1 MGMDM
6 KGKTIL
12 VTGATGHQGGSVT
25 RALLSDGWK
34 VRALTRNTNSA
45 AANELKSIGAEV
57 VRGDMTDPR
66 SLDEPLK
73 GCYGVFSVQQ
83 PMEYGVQSEI
93 NQGIALIDAA
103 KRAGVKRF
111 VYNSVASADM
121 NTGIPF
127 FDSKVKVEEHLSKSG
142 LEYTILRPVFF
153 MENLLALRDS
163 IYDGKLRLGLK
174 ADVELEVISL
184 EDIGRFV
191 ALAFR
196 EPQDWINRTL
206 EIAGDELTGPQM
218 AELLGKAIGRK
229 VVYEEQPFDE
239 IQAASADMAMMYEWF
254 NLRGYTVDIK
264 NLRQIIPDLE
274 SFMEWTERSGWHRAA
289 A

>member
-1 MGMDM
+1 MGMDI
-6 KGKTIL
+6 KGKMIL
-12 VTGATGHQGGSVT
+12 VTGATGHQGGSVA

-34 VRALTRNTNSA
+34 VRALTRHPNSA
-45 AANELKSIGAEV
+45 AANELKSLGAEIV
-57 VRGDMTDPR
+57 CGDMTDPQ

-73 GCYGVFSVQQ
+73 GCYGVFGVQQ
-83 PMEYGVQSEI
+83 PMEYGVEGEI

-121 NTGIPF
+121 NTGVPF
-127 FDSKVKVEEHLSKSG
+127 FDSKVKIEEYLTKSG
-142 LEYTILRPVFF
+142 LDYTILRPVFF
-153 MENLLALRDS
+153 MENLLAMKDS

-191 ALAFR
+191 ALAFC
-196 EPQDWINRTL
+196 EPQNWTNRTL
-206 EIAGDELTGPQM
+206 EIAGDELTGTQM
-218 AELLGKAIGRK
+218 AELLSQAIGRK
-229 VVYEEQPFDE
+229 VVYEEQSYDE
-239 IQAASADMAMMYEWF
+239 IEAMSADMAMMYEWF
-254 NLRGYTVDIK
+254 NVRGYTVDIK
-264 NLRQIIPDLE
+264 SLKEIIPDLE

>member
-1 MGMDM
+1 MGMDI
-6 KGKTIL
+6 KGKMIL
-12 VTGATGHQGGSVT
+12 VTGATGHQGGSVART
-25 RALLSDGWK
+25 LLSDGWK
-34 VRALTRNTNSA
+34 VRALTRHPNSA
-45 AANELKSIGAEV
+45 AANELKSLGAEIV
-57 VRGDMTDPR
+57 TGDLTVPN

-83 PMEYGVQSEI
+83 PMEYGVESEVD
-93 NQGIALIDAA
+93 QGIALIDAA

-111 VYNSVASADM
+111 IYNSVASADM

-127 FDSKVKVEEHLSKSG
+127 FDSKVKIEEHLIKSE
-142 LEYTILRPVFF
+142 LDYTILRPVFF
-153 MENLLALRDS
+153 MENLLALKDS

-184 EDIGRFV
+184 DDIGRFV
-191 ALAFR
+191 ALAFKN
-196 EPQDWINRTL
+196 PQDFVNRTL

-229 VVYEEQPFDE
+229 VVYEEEPYDE
-239 IQAASADMAMMYEWF
+239 IEKASADMAMMYEWF
-254 NLRGYTVDIK
+254 NVRGYTVDI
-264 NLRQIIPDLE
+264 NDLQQIIPDLE
-274 SFMEWTERSGWHRAA
+274 SFAEWTDRAGWHRAA

>member
-1 MGMDM
+1 MGMDI
-6 KGKTIL
+6 KGKMIL
-12 VTGATGHQGGSVT
+12 VAGATGHQGGSVA

-34 VRALTRNTNSA
+34 VRALTRHPESA
-45 AANELKSIGAEV
+45 AANELKSLGAEIV
-57 VRGDMTDPR
+57 CGDMTNPQ

-83 PMEYGVQSEI
+83 PMEYGVEGEI

-103 KRAGVKRF
+103 KRANVKRF
-111 VYNSVASADM
+111 IYNSVASADM

-127 FDSKVKVEEHLSKSG
+127 FDSKVKVEEYLSKSG
-142 LEYTILRPVFF
+142 LDYTIFRPVFF

-163 IYDGKLRLGLK
+163 IYDGTLRLGLK

-184 EDIGRFV
+184 HDIGRFV
-191 ALAFR
+191 ALAFC
-196 EPQDWINRTL
+196 EPQNWMNRTL

-229 VVYEEQPFDE
+229 VVYEEEPYDKIE
-239 IQAASADMAMMYEWF
+239 KASADMAMMYEWF
-254 NLRGYTVDIK
+254 NVRGYTVDIK
-264 NLRQIIPDLE
+264 SLREIIPDLE
-274 SFMEWTERSGWHRAA
+274 SFMEWTERAGWHRAA

>member
-1 MGMDM
+1 MGMDIN
-6 KGKTIL
+6 GKMIL
-12 VTGATGHQGGSVT
+12 VTGATGHQGGSVA
-25 RALLSDGWK
+25 RALLADGWK
-34 VRALTRNTNSA
+34 VRALTRHPDSA
-45 AANELKSIGAEV
+45 AANELKSLGAEIV
-57 VRGDMTDPR
+57 TGDMSEPL
-66 SLDEPLK
+66 SLEEPLK

-83 PMEYGVQSEI
+83 PREYGVQGEI
-93 NQGIALIDAA
+93 NQGITLIDAA

-127 FDSKVKVEEHLSKSG
+127 FDSKVKIEEHLSKSG

-153 MENLLALRDS
+153 MENLLDLKDS

-174 ADVELEVISL
+174 ADVEIEVISL
-184 EDIGRFV
+184 HDIGRFA

-196 EPQDWINRTL
+196 EPKNWINRTL

-218 AELLGKAIGRK
+218 AELLGKAIGRE
-229 VVYEEQPFDE
+229 VVYEEQPYDE
-239 IQAASADMAMMYEWF
+239 IEKYSADMAMMYEWF

-264 NLRQIIPDLE
+264 SLRQIMPDLE
-274 SFMEWTERSGWHRAA
+274 SFMEWTERCGWHRAA